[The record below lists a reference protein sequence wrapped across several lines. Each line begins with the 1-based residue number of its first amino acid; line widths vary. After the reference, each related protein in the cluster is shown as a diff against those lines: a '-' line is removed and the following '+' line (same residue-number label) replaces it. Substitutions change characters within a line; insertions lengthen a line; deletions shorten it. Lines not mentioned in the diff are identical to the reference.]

1 MWKSLKAAEKIKSGF
16 IDALRQRLA
25 GLRRSDA
32 PEKGAPALVAAPISQ
47 GLVSSILE
55 YLPEGMLVV
64 EGEGLALRMVSRY
77 AKELLGLS
85 AEGLLERTYRD
96 VSLHVPMY
104 RQDAA
109 APAPFEALPL
119 VRAVRSGELVTEEQW
134 IVTRSDGYKIPVLC
148 NAGPILDDSGRIT
161 GGILAFVDMVDTK
174 LVEKKL
180 QESEEKFKKV
190 FTSSPGILL
199 LMDLDKKIILDV
211 NNSFTEI
218 LGYGREEVRGQNVG
232 VLGLIDAPGSGAGLE
247 TLLETEGRFSDQ
259 ELVVRTREG
268 ASRIILASA
277 DVVQVAGQRYLIA
290 GGQDVTDLHEAREDA
305 ERANRAKSEFLA
317 NMSHEIRTPLN
328 GILGMTS
335 LALMTCTDH
344 KGREYLG
351 LAQQSGQHLLGIIND
366 ILDISKI
373 ESQRFEL
380 EKAEF
385 NPRETLENL
394 FQTMRVEADAKGVR
408 FDATVAPDVPDCV
421 IGDEGRLRQI
431 YVNLIGN
438 SIKFT
443 TAGEVEVRVAVAATD
458 GRREPAAMGGKGR
471 ICLISSIRD
480 TGIGIPQ
487 KNLKRIFDTFAQVS
501 VGARYGGTGLG
512 LSISKRLVE
521 LMGGRIWVE
530 SEPGRGSTFHFTAE
544 LLRVAPGEPAGA
556 AGSRSGNRCLLP
568 NGQPGLRILLAE
580 DNDINQIL
588 AVKLLTLQGHEV
600 ATAENGREVL
610 ARLAESDFDL
620 ILMDVRMPDMDG
632 VEAMRRIRDGEVPGA
647 DPDIPIVAVTA
658 HALAGD
664 RERFLAEGF
673 DGYLAKPLDFEALSG
688 LLAEVTAGRDAD

>member
-1 MWKSLKAAEKIKSGF
+1 MWESLKAAEKIK
-16 IDALRQRLA
+16 IDFLEALRQRLS
-25 GLRRSDA
+25 GLRGGEA
-32 PEKGAPALVAAPISQ
+32 PEKEASDLAAAPLGR
-47 GLVSSILE
+47 GLLHSILE
-55 YLPEGMLVV
+55 YLPEGMVVV
-64 EGEGLALRMVSRY
+64 EGEDLALRVVSRY

-85 AEGLLERTYRD
+85 GPGALPRTYRD
-96 VSLHVPMY
+96 VSLQLPMY
-104 RQDAA
+104 RQDAP
-109 APAPFEALPL
+109 APAAFEALPL
-119 VRAVRSGELVTEEQW
+119 VRAVRGGELVTEEQW
-134 IVTRSDGYKIPVLC
+134 IVERSDGYKIPILC
-148 NAGPILDDSGRIT
+148 NAGPILDDAGRIV
-161 GGILAFVDMVDTK
+161 GGILSFVDMVDTK
-174 LVEKKL
+174 LFEKQL

-199 LMDLDKKIILDV
+199 LLDLDRNVILDV
-211 NNSFTEI
+211 NNSFTEV
-218 LGYGREEVRGQNVG
+218 LGYGREEVMGRDIG
-232 VLGLIDAPGSGAGLE
+232 VLGLPDPPVKGASLGS
-247 TLLETEGRFSDQ
+247 LLEREGRFSNQ
-259 ELVVRTREG
+259 ELVIRTRQG
-268 ASRIILASA
+268 ASRIVLASA
-277 DVVQVAGQRYLIA
+277 DVVLVAGRRYLIA
-290 GGQDVTDLHEAREDA
+290 GGQDVTDLHEAREEA

-351 LAQQSGQHLLGIIND
+351 LAQQSGHHLLGIIND

-380 EKAEF
+380 ENAVF

-408 FDATVAPDVPDCV
+408 FDAAVAPDVPDFV
-421 IGDEGRLRQI
+421 LGDEGRLRQI

-443 TAGEVEVRVAVAATD
+443 HAGEVVVRVAVAEKA
-458 GRREPAAMGGKGR
+458 GRRKRTGQDR
-471 ICLISSIRD
+471 VCLVSSIRD
-480 TGIGIPQ
+480 TGIGIPSN
-487 KNLKRIFDTFAQVS
+487 NLKRIFDTFAQVS

-544 LLRVAPGEPAGA
+544 LRRVMPGEPAGE
-556 AGSRSGNRCLLP
+556 AGSQAGPRCPLP
-568 NGQPGLRILLAE
+568 AGRPGLRILLAE

-600 ATAENGREVL
+600 ATAGNGRDVL

-620 ILMDVRMPDMDG
+620 ILMDVRMPGMDG
-632 VEAMRRIRDGEVPGA
+632 VEAMRRIRGGEVPGA
-647 DPDIPIVAVTA
+647 DPDIPIIAVTA

-664 RERFLAEGF
+664 RERFLADGF
-673 DGYLAKPLDFEALSG
+673 DGYLAKPLDFEALDG
-688 LLAEVTAGRDAD
+688 LLAEMTSGRDAE